1 MRVLVVDD
9 DPMFAQLVQTA
20 LRAEGYAADVA
31 HDAAEGRMLAFVH
44 EYDGIVL
51 DFVLP
56 DGSGVE
62 IVREMRRRGKSTP
75 ILMLTA
81 RSEIGD
87 RVLGLDAG
95 ADDYLTKPFAM
106 EELRARLRAII
117 RRGGARRT
125 EQLAMGRLVLNRLNR
140 KVLSQGKELPLTPKE
155 FSLLEHLLLHAEA
168 AVSRTELL
176 EKVWDMHFDP
186 GSNVVD
192 THVARLRGKL
202 RKAESGVDVQTVR
215 GVGYMLSPVRD
226 AEPNERPIGQPSPN
240 DRSG

>member
-9 DPMFAQLVQTA
+9 DPMFAQLVQAA

-44 EYDGIVL
+44 DYDGIVL

-62 IVREMRRRGKSTP
+62 IVRELRRRGKSTP
-75 ILMLTA
+75 VLMLTA
-81 RSEIGD
+81 RAEVGD

-106 EELRARLRAII
+106 EELRARLRAVI
-117 RRGGARRT
+117 RRGGAQRT
-125 EQLAMGRLVLNRLNR
+125 EQIAIGRLILNRLNR
-140 KVLSQGKELPLTPKE
+140 KVFNRGQEMQLTPKE
-155 FSLLEHLLLHAEA
+155 FSLLEHLMLHADT
-168 AVSRTELL
+168 AVTRGDLL

-192 THVARLRGKL
+192 THVARLRAKL
-202 RKAESGVDVQTVR
+202 RKVDAGVDVQTVR
-215 GVGYMLSPVRD
+215 GVGYMLSPLQASGGD
-226 AEPNERPIGQPSPN
+226 PEPSEQPAT
-240 DRSG
+240 

>member
-9 DPMFAQLVQTA
+9 DPMFAQLVQAA

-44 EYDGIVL
+44 DYDGIVL

-62 IVREMRRRGKSTP
+62 IVRELRRRGKSTP
-75 ILMLTA
+75 VLMLTA
-81 RSEIGD
+81 RAEVGD

-106 EELRARLRAII
+106 EELRARLRAVI
-117 RRGGARRT
+117 RRGGAQRT
-125 EQLAMGRLVLNRLNR
+125 EQIATGRLVLNRLNR
-140 KVLSQGKELPLTPKE
+140 KVFNRGKEMQLTPKE
-155 FSLLEHLLLHAEA
+155 FSLLEHLMLHADA
-168 AVSRTELL
+168 AVTRGDLL

-192 THVARLRGKL
+192 THVARLRAKL
-202 RKAESGVDVQTVR
+202 RKAETGVDVQTVR
-215 GVGYMLSPVRD
+215 GVGYMLSALQAPDGDGDSV
-226 AEPNERPIGQPSPN
+226 EPPAT
-240 DRSG
+240 